1 MRNNAMLRRW
11 DIVRMRLRSLARR
24 QRVEEDLDKE
34 LRFHLEQQLEE
45 NLAAGMPP
53 AEARRAALRKLGGV
67 TQIQEECRD
76 MRRTDYIENFW
87 RDLRYALRMGR
98 ASCRERVLLTAAAIS

>member
-24 QRVEEDLDKE
+24 KRVEEDLNKE
-34 LRFHLEQQLEE
+34 LRFHLEQQVEE
-45 NLAAGMPP
+45 NLAAGMP
-53 AEARRAALRKLGGV
+53 ARRSAPRRLRKLGGV

-87 RDLRYALRMGR
+87 RDLRYALRDR
-98 ASCRERVLLTAAAIS
+98 KSTRLNSSHL

>member
-1 MRNNAMLRRW
+1 MRCAPWRGGIAW
-11 DIVRMRLRSLARR
+11 K
-24 QRVEEDLDKE
+24 QDLDTE
-34 LRFHLEQQLEE
+34 LRFHLEQQMEE

-76 MRRTDYIENFW
+76 MRRTDSIETFW
-87 RDLRYALRMGR
+87 RDLRYALRMLR
-98 ASCRERVLLTAAAIS
+98 KAPASPW